1 MGLPITRTHRPN
13 PTHVEVEP
21 GVSELEE
28 ISYINC
34 EDLRTI
40 SPMLL
45 ERRFGRAEE
54 TVLFRVGLVLRR
66 LLAL

>member
-45 ERRFGRAEE
+45 ERRFGLADE
-54 TVLFRVGLVLRR
+54 TVCSGWGWCCAGSWRS
-66 LLAL
+66 